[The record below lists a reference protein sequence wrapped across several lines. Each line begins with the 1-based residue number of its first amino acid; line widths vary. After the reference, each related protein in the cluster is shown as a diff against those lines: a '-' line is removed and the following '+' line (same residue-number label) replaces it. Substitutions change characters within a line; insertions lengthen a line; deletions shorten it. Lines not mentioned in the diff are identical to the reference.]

1 MAHLNQRE
9 RTELAEQLA
18 GMKFKKAQG
27 KVRGLDH
34 NGRLAYF
41 RNQQTPTRLLTRY
54 TLPTLGVVITSRYF
68 NVRTNRAMAGWSLEA
83 LPADYPAI
91 RARWD
96 RVHSIRTCFG
106 ALGLAGYLTSVILR

>member
-54 TLPTLGVVITSRYF
+54 TLPTLGVVITLVEEHSSK
-68 NVRTNRAMAGWSLEA
+68 TNAAKIFSEFALEE
-83 LPADYPAI
+83 
-91 RARWD
+91 
-96 RVHSIRTCFG
+96 
-106 ALGLAGYLTSVILR
+106 VIVEPTPDNTLR